1 MNSVAA
7 RPPGAEVV
15 LFANTDWYL
24 YNFRRSLA
32 HAIRAR
38 GQSLL
43 LISPDGEYG
52 PALRGMGFRWE
63 PLEMERRSLRPDA
76 ELRVILR
83 LAAILR
89 RERPA
94 LVHNFTIKSAV
105 YGSLAARL
113 ARVPHCINAVAGLGH
128 VFTSRD
134 LGSRAL
140 SLLVIGLMRYSLDRR
155 GSILVVQNPD
165 DLQQFR
171 QLRFRDAIL
180 RLIPGS
186 GVDCARFLP
195 GRSAPRSDGPYR
207 VVFSGRILFDKGI
220 AEFVEAARRMAG
232 GSIQF
237 IVAGEPDPGNPS
249 AVPTSTLEEWKRSG
263 AIVWL
268 GHVDD
273 MPGLLAKADVFV
285 LPSYRE
291 GLPKSLI
298 EAASCALPLIA
309 TDVPGCREVVQHE
322 TNGLL
327 VPVRDAAAIVDA
339 IRFYRGNPGFA
350 ARLGAA
356 ARLKALS
363 EYDEHINISR
373 TLALYDEVVG
383 GSRVAPPSPPSDKAS
398 SARRSGRKFVRR
410 RSEHC
415 SSLSLD
421 SK

>member
-1 MNSVAA
+1 MSSLGS
-7 RPPGAEVV
+7 RPSGAEIV

-52 PALRGMGFRWE
+52 LALREMGFRWE
-63 PLEMERRSLRPDA
+63 PLEMDRRSLRPDS
-76 ELRVILR
+76 ELRVILS

-89 RERPA
+89 REEPT

-113 ARVPHCINAVAGLGH
+113 AGVPHCVNAVAGLGY

-134 LGSRAL
+134 WRARAL
-140 SLLVIGLMRYSLDRR
+140 SPLVTRLMRYSLDGR
-155 GSILVVQNPD
+155 GSALIVQNPD
-165 DLQQFR
+165 DLQQFL
-171 QLRFRDAIL
+171 QLGLQDAIL

-195 GRSAPRSDGPYR
+195 GVSALRSDRPYR

-232 GSIQF
+232 DGIQF
-237 IVAGEPDPGNPS
+237 IVGGERDPGNPS
-249 AVPTSTLEEWKRSG
+249 AVPTSTLEEWNRSG
-263 AIVWL
+263 AVVWL

-273 MPGLLAKADVFV
+273 MPGLLAQADVFV

-322 TNGLL
+322 VNGLL
-327 VPVRDAAAIVDA
+327 VPVRDASAIVDA
-339 IRFYRGNPGFA
+339 IRRYRENPAFA
-350 ARLGAA
+350 AKLGAA

-373 TLALYDEVVG
+373 TLAVYDEIVG
-383 GSRVAPPSPPSDKAS
+383 GEASVAA
-398 SARRSGRKFVRR
+398 AGRK
-410 RSEHC
+410 SEIC
-415 SSLSLD
+415 
-421 SK
+421 